1 MEKTEIK
8 AIDMTRR
15 IRERH
20 YEQIQG
26 KTHEDRVAFYRAK
39 AQALHVKAQA
49 LLQGHQASAEA
60 CDQTDRQHQ

>member
-15 IRERH
+15 IREGH

-39 AQALHVKAQA
+39 AQALHVTAQA

-60 CDQTDRQHQ
+60 GNQADRQHQ